1 MRAFNPDRFTV
12 NELAL
17 RLRVSYGTAIMLLSC
32 LSETGG
38 AVRCGETEGAG
49 KKPVTLW
56 KFAKE
61 RRRKSDRSGR
71 WETEEGRS

>member
-1 MRAFNPDRFTV
+1 MRAFNPDRFTA

-17 RLRVSYGTAIMLLSC
+17 RLRVSYMTATMLLSC
-32 LSETGG
+32 LLDTGG
-38 AVRCGETEGAG
+38 VVSIGTTAG
-49 KKPVTLW
+49 TGDKPVTLW

-61 RRRKSDRSGR
+61 RRRKPDRSGR